1 MEDKLKDQI
10 EKVVTAIFASK
21 EEDTKRKK
29 TEDALHASADKL
41 TAIKEEL
48 ATVTQRNQEQAS
60 VITDLD
66 AKVVTLQEEKAAIEQ
81 KFQEELAAVTEAKV
95 AIDTEF
101 AKLNLEFST
110 LKTELLADARMA
122 ALEKAGVVRVESAM
136 QKDKVKLM
144 SDEEFEAYKEELA
157 AIKAQVVASLTAKK
171 EEAATPVVEEAI
183 VEDTVVP
190 PANVDSTKSVQAAL
204 NLETTPSQDLIS
216 KYKDLGEALAKNIT
230 KK

>member
-10 EKVVTAIFASK
+10 ENVVKAIFASK

-48 ATVTQRNQEQAS
+48 ATATQSNQEQAS
-60 VITDLD
+60 VITDLNTQ
-66 AKVVTLQEEKAAIEQ
+66 VNTLQEEKAALEQ
-81 KFQEELAAVTEAKV
+81 KFQEELTAAIEAKAAVDSDFE
-95 AIDTEF
+95 
-101 AKLNLEFST
+101 KLNLEYAT
-110 LKTELLADARMA
+110 LKMEILADSRMV
-122 ALEKAGVVRVESAM
+122 ALEKAGVVRVEASI
-136 QKDKVKLM
+136 QRDKVKSM
-144 SDEEFEAYKEELA
+144 SEEEFESYKEELA
-157 AIKAQVVASLTAKK
+157 AIKSQVIASLTAKK
-171 EEAATPVVEEAI
+171 EEAATVVEEVV

-190 PANVDSTKSVQAAL
+190 PANVDVTQSVQAAL